1 MSKYHLQIAP
11 RVAKD
16 LAILPKVDRLRVQAA
31 IDTLAVDPRPSGFKK
46 LVGEA
51 AYRVRVGDYR
61 IIYEIAD
68 AELIVVVI
76 RVRHRKEVYRGR

>member
-1 MSKYHLQIAP
+1 MSRYRVEIAP

-16 LAILPKVDRLRVQAA
+16 LSVLPKVDRLRVQAA
-31 IDTLAVDPRPSGFKK
+31 IEALAGDPRPPGVKK
-46 LVGEA
+46 LVGED

-68 AELIVVVI
+68 AVLVVLVV